1 MATYNIDIDENS
13 KAGKKLLDFLK
24 SLSAVVSIKP
34 QKISSLDEAIEEME
48 TGKTT
53 KCNDYNDYLKKSK

>member
-1 MATYNIDIDENS
+1 MATYTIDINENS

-24 SLSAVVSIKP
+24 SLSDVVSIKP